1 MGFNDTICH
10 PICKDFDF
18 FFFLI
23 QSIKLKRIYILIE
36 YNFNKVQIFINF
48 IFQTASNLN
57 IKYVRNNHTPSRIV
71 AVVPIQVR

>member
-36 YNFNKVQIFINF
+36 YNFHKVQIFNNF
-48 IFQTASNLN
+48 IVQTASNLN